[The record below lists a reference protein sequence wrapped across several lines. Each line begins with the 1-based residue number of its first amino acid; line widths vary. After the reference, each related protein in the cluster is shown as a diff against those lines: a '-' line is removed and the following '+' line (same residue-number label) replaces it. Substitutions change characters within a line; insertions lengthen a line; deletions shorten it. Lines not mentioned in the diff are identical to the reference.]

1 MGRSTPTLRQS
12 TDTLVERF
20 SRMKS
25 CMRSSDMEWF
35 DALIRMGRKH
45 SPEIS
50 EAGLDPETGFFI
62 SALMEILKK
71 MDDLT
76 QSDKV

>member
-1 MGRSTPTLRQS
+1 
-12 TDTLVERF
+12 
-20 SRMKS
+20 
-25 CMRSSDMEWF
+25 MEWF